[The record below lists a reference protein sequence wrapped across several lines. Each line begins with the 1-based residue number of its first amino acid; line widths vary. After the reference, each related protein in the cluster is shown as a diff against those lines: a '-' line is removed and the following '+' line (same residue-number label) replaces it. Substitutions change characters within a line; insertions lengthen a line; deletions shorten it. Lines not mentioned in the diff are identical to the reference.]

1 MHEFH
6 LLRRIVHLMETLAQQ
21 QGRGRPVL
29 IRLRVSRDAHLAL
42 HAPHDIQAMFR
53 LAAQGTIA
61 EQATLS
67 LTLVSTDD
75 TCLRC
80 GTPLPASAEGP
91 CSGCGLI
98 RTRDLEEADVF
109 IQDVEWEEPLD

>member
-6 LLRRIVHLMETLAQQ
+6 LLRRIVQLMEELAQQ

-29 IRLRVSRDAHLAL
+29 IRLRVSRDAHLAQHSL
-42 HAPHDIQAMFR
+42 HDLQALFR

-61 EQATLS
+61 ERATLS
-67 LTLVSTDD
+67 LTLVSTED

-80 GTPLPASAEGP
+80 GTPLPASAEGL

-98 RTRDLEEADVF
+98 RTQDLEEADMF